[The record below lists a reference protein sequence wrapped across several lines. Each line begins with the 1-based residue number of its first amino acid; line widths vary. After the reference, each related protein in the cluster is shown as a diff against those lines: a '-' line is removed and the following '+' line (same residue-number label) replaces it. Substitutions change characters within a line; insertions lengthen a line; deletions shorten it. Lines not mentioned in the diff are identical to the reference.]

1 MTIRE
6 TFFRKFNQ
14 DELLHVV
21 DSHHG
26 IYSYGIFAERFLPH
40 LVRQTNI
47 TSYEALRD
55 GNPYE
60 DEYYFDIWTY
70 GLSTEEFILDGKIYN
85 VVENE
90 GLYLAPLDMEI
101 PEDWFI

>member
-1 MTIRE
+1 MTI
-6 TFFRKFNQ
+6 RKFNQ

-26 IYSYGIFAERFLPH
+26 IYSYGIFAKLFLPH

-47 TSYEALRD
+47 TSYEALIHGD
-55 GNPYE
+55 PYE
-60 DEYYFDIWTY
+60 DEYYFDIWTD

-90 GLYLAPLDMEI
+90 GLYLAPSDMEI
-101 PEDWFI
+101 PEVWFI

>member
-1 MTIRE
+1 MTI
-6 TFFRKFNQ
+6 RKFNQ
-14 DELLHVV
+14 EELIHVV

-47 TSYEALRD
+47 FIYQLLRD
-55 GNPYE
+55 GDPYE
-60 DEYYFDIWTY
+60 MEHYFDIWSD
-70 GLSTEEFILDGKIYN
+70 GLCTEEFILNGKIYN

-90 GLYLAPLDMEI
+90 GLYLSPSDMEI
-101 PEDWFI
+101 PDDWFI

>member
-1 MTIRE
+1 MII
-6 TFFRKFNQ
+6 RKFNQ

-47 TSYEALRD
+47 ASYEALRD
-55 GNPYE
+55 GNPRE
-60 DEYYFDIWTY
+60 MEYYFDIWSD

>member
-1 MTIRE
+1 MTI
-6 TFFRKFNQ
+6 RKFNQ

-26 IYSYGIFAERFLPH
+26 IYSCGIFAERFLPH

-47 TSYEALRD
+47 VSYEALRD
-55 GNPYE
+55 SGHGAPQMEYE
-60 DEYYFDIWTY
+60 IEFDIWTD

-90 GLYLAPLDMEI
+90 GLYLAPSDMEI

>member
-1 MTIRE
+1 MII
-6 TFFRKFNQ
+6 RKFNQ

>member
-1 MTIRE
+1 MTI
-6 TFFRKFNQ
+6 RKFNQ

-47 TSYEALRD
+47 VSYEALRD
-55 GNPYE
+55 GNPRE
-60 DEYYFDIWTY
+60 MEYYFDIWSD
-70 GLSTEEFILDGKIYN
+70 GLSTEEFILNGKIYN

-90 GLYLAPLDMEI
+90 GLYLAPSDMEI

>member
-1 MTIRE
+1 MTI
-6 TFFRKFNQ
+6 RKFNQ

-26 IYSYGIFAERFLPH
+26 IYSYSVFAERYMPH
-40 LVRQTNI
+40 LRYDENI
-47 TSYEALRD
+47 VSYEALID

-60 DEYYFDIWTY
+60 MEYYFDIWAD
-70 GLSTEEFILDGKIYN
+70 GLSTEEFIIDGKIYQ

-90 GLYLAPLDMEI
+90 GLYLSPLDMEI